1 MTSSTESAVGID
13 DQLRALLARGF
24 QFVHPT
30 GRSGELVAIVG
41 VRVHHEMTDVVCL
54 RGEGEAKAARMPC
67 DEADIFAPKRIVWQT
82 TGGADTVLTGLLA
95 LPDDYPA
102 AASTCRGAGAALD
115 ADPSGAARLAR
126 VS

>member
-24 QFVHPT
+24 QFIHPT

-41 VRVHHEMTDVVCL
+41 VRVHHDMTDVVCL
-54 RGEGEAKAARMPC
+54 RGEGEAKAARMPA
-67 DEADIFAPKRIVWQT
+67 DEDDILAPKQTVWQS
-82 TGGADTVLTGLLA
+82 TGGASTVLTRLLA

-102 AASTCRGAGAALD
+102 GARQAVAMA
-115 ADPSGAARLAR
+115 ADPTAPPRRLVR
-126 VS
+126 VP

>member
-24 QFVHPT
+24 QFIHPT

-41 VRVHHEMTDVVCL
+41 VRVHHDMTDVVCL
-54 RGEGEAKAARMPC
+54 RGEGEAKAARMPA
-67 DEADIFAPKRIVWQT
+67 DEDDILAPKQTVWQK
-82 TGGADTVLTGLLA
+82 TGGAGTVLTGLLA

-102 AASTCRGAGAALD
+102 AACRGAGAVLD
-115 ADPSGAARLAR
+115 VDATAPPSRLVR
-126 VS
+126 VP